1 MLFVT
6 EYRLKPGMSK
16 PEVTRLMD
24 VFGKKGPGPGE
35 LAHYVRVDGT
45 GGFTISDNDDS
56 SAAYAS
62 ALSYSEFMTFTVTPV
77 VTIDDAIAPISAYL
91 SE

>member
-6 EYRLKPGMSK
+6 EHPLKPGMSK

-24 VFGKKGPGPGE
+24 VFGNRGSGPGE
-35 LAHYVRVDGT
+35 VAHYVRVDGT
-45 GGFTISDNDDS
+45 GGYTISDNDDS

-62 ALSYSEFMTFTVTPV
+62 ALAYTEFMTFTITPV
-77 VTIDDAIAPISAYL
+77 VTIDDALGPISAFL

>member
-16 PEVTRLMD
+16 PDVTRLMD

-35 LAHYVRVDGT
+35 LAHYVRVDGS

-56 SAAYAS
+56 KSAYES
-62 ALSYSEFMTFTVTPV
+62 ALAYTEFMTFTVTPV
-77 VTIDDAIAPISAYL
+77 VTIDDAVGPIAAYL
-91 SE
+91 AE